1 MTRILFLCVAN
12 SARSQMAEGLA
23 RQLLG
28 AQAEVLSA
36 GSQPKA
42 VNPHAIAAMAEIG
55 IDISQ
60 QQSKSVDTIDP
71 TTIDMVVTL
80 CAEEVCPIL
89 PGKVK
94 RLHWPIADPA
104 TSEGAQSAEAI
115 AARFGT
121 ARDQIKAR
129 LAVLHALLDLPEGPR
144 AQEFHGSIRVKD
156 LPASV
161 RFYAWLLN
169 TWPKEWTHRY
179 ATFIRPD
186 LNLNF
191 VLLVSDG
198 KALHHDT
205 LYHLGIGMA
214 DRQSVIDAY
223 HSAVAFGA
231 QVEKPPRTTWK
242 GTPLHELWL
251 SDPDGTLI
259 EIYARLT
266 DAELAHKPADELP
279 EFLVPGTGP
288 ESA

>member
-1 MTRILFLCVAN
+1 MTRILFLCVSN

-23 RQLLG
+23 RELLG
-28 AQAEVLSA
+28 ANVEVMSA
-36 GSQPKA
+36 GSQPTQ

-55 IDISQ
+55 MDISQ
-60 QQSKSVDTIDP
+60 QQSKSVDAIDP
-71 TTIDMVVTL
+71 AAIDMVVTL

-94 RLHWPIADPA
+94 RLHWPISDPA
-104 TSEGAQSAEAI
+104 IGMGEPSSEESLEQF
-115 AARFGT
+115 RT

-129 LAVLHALLDLPEGPR
+129 IAVLSGLLDIPQSPSAE
-144 AQEFHGSIRVKD
+144 EFHGSIRVQD
-156 LPASV
+156 LPDSV

-179 ATFIRPD
+179 ATFIRND

-191 VLLVSDG
+191 VLVVSDG
-198 KALHHDT
+198 KELHHDT
-205 LYHLGIGMA
+205 LYHLGIGVA
-214 DRQSVIDAY
+214 DRSAVIAAY
-223 HSAVAFGA
+223 HQAVDFGA
-231 QVEKPPRTTWK
+231 PIEKPPRTTWK

-251 SDPDGTLI
+251 TDPDGTLI

-288 ESA
+288 HAV